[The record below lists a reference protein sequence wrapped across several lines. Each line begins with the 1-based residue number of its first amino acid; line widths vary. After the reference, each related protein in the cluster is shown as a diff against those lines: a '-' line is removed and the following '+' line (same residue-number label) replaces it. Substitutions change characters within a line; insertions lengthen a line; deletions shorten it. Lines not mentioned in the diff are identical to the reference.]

1 MNNPYKMVWQAY
13 DYLLFILKKILFKN
27 SILNQDYIL
36 QQFFKVVELVIN
48 KKRKEVLEK
57 QLEDIGVPFKFFEVQ
72 QEDGP
77 SQTQWTRLDGNNLS
91 PFIH

>member
-1 MNNPYKMVWQAY
+1 M
-13 DYLLFILKKILFKN
+13 
-27 SILNQDYIL
+27 
-36 QQFFKVVELVIN
+36 VELVIN

-77 SQTQWTRLDGNNLS
+77 SQTQWIEDPLIIKGFWFHAMMQFHIIGLKSRPITQ
-91 PFIH
+91 FEE

>member
-1 MNNPYKMVWQAY
+1 MTIYC
-13 DYLLFILKKILFKN
+13 LFRKKIQFKN

-72 QEDGP
+72 QEDG
-77 SQTQWTRLDGNNLS
+77 QDL
-91 PFIH
+91 IVII

>member
-72 QEDGP
+72 QVDGP
-77 SQTQWTRLDGNNLS
+77 SQTQWTRLDGHNLR

>member
-1 MNNPYKMVWQAY
+1 MTIYC
-13 DYLLFILKKILFKN
+13 LFRKKIQFKN

-72 QEDGP
+72 QEDGH
-77 SQTQWTRLDGNNLS
+77 SQTQWIRLDANNLR
-91 PFIH
+91 PFIY

>member
-1 MNNPYKMVWQAY
+1 
-13 DYLLFILKKILFKN
+13 
-27 SILNQDYIL
+27 
-36 QQFFKVVELVIN
+36 VVELVIN
-48 KKRKEVLEK
+48 KKRKEILEK

-77 SQTQWTRLDGNNLS
+77 SQTQWTRLDGNNLR

>member
-1 MNNPYKMVWQAY
+1 M
-13 DYLLFILKKILFKN
+13 
-27 SILNQDYIL
+27 
-36 QQFFKVVELVIN
+36 VELVIN

-77 SQTQWTRLDGNNLS
+77 SQTQWIRLDANNLR
-91 PFIH
+91 PFIY